1 MSEVK
6 NLYEMI
12 EFPKQGILSKTV
24 AENPSGEVDIFML
37 PNGEKLSTHTASRD
51 AAVFILRGKADFDLG
66 GEMHHVKEGDWFFMP
81 SGLPHALNATEDL
94 VFTLTL
100 FGS

>member
-24 AENPSGEVDIFML
+24 AEHPTGEVDIFML
-37 PNGEKLSTHTASRD
+37 PKGEKISKHTSPRD
-51 AAVFILRGKADFDLG
+51 AAVLILQGEADFQLG
-66 GEMHHVKEGDWFFMP
+66 ETWHHVKAGDWFWMP
-81 SGLPHALNATEDL
+81 SGLEHALNAKEEL
-94 VFTLTL
+94 VFLLTL